1 MEDKEDSVKTEKNEA
16 NIIKHVQTEN
26 DKSDKE
32 EKKKENIRQTSAK
45 EEKEAEIGGVAGLL
59 GKTASILGALVQKEE
74 EAPKTSLPA
83 EDVETYKEAF
93 NDFDHNKDGHISTQV
108 SNYACGFNVNSF

>member
-32 EKKKENIRQTSAK
+32 EKKNESIRQTTAK
-45 EEKEAEIGGVAGLL
+45 EEKAEIGGVAGLL

-108 SNYACGFNVNSF
+108 SYYACWFNVNSF